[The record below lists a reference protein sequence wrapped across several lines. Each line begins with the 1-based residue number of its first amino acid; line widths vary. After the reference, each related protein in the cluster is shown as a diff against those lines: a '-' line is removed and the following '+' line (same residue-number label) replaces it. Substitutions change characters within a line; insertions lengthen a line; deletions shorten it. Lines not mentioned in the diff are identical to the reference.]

1 MDRFEWLL
9 SAQVTMGAGVA
20 PVSSDVPY
28 LGSLSLS
35 PGVQTCHRAV
45 AGTERTGASQFGPIH
60 ITLGTAAWDGI
71 TILALRLGLLKV
83 SFKGRNW
90 MNKSI

>member
-1 MDRFEWLL
+1 MERFEWLL
-9 SAQVTMGAGVA
+9 SAQVTMGQVCLTT
-20 PVSSDVPY
+20 DVPY
-28 LGSLSLS
+28 LEPSLS

-60 ITLGTAAWDGI
+60 ITLAGRDGI
-71 TILALRLGLLKV
+71 QILALRLGLLKV
-83 SFKGRNW
+83 SFKGINW

>member
-45 AGTERTGASQFGPIH
+45 AGTEREQEPLNLDPFTSHSVLLP
-60 ITLGTAAWDGI
+60 GTA
-71 TILALRLGLLKV
+71 LQ
-83 SFKGRNW
+83 F
-90 MNKSI
+90 